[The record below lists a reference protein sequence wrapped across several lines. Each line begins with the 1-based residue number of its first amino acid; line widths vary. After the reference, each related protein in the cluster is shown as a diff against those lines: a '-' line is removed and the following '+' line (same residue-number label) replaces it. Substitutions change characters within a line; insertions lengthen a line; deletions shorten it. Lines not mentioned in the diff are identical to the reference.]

1 MIVFFLIIYFLTSY
15 ISAKLKELFKNRL
28 SDFDLF
34 REILSAF
41 IAFGVVLFISCL
53 LNLNVN
59 IFGHII
65 KNDAIKNI
73 DFNLLL
79 IYSIFVLIFSL
90 LVDIFII
97 HSKKILDWLYETLSN
112 LFKNK

>member
-1 MIVFFLIIYFLTSY
+1 MATIIIFFLAFY

-28 SDFDLF
+28 SDFCFF

-41 IAFGVVLFISCL
+41 VAIGVVLFISCL

-59 IFGHII
+59 ILGHII

-79 IYSIFVLIFSL
+79 ISSIFIVIFSL
-90 LVDIFII
+90 LVDIVIMYV
-97 HSKKILDWLYETLSN
+97 KKFLDWLYEALSN